1 MPRPIVHAMG
11 DACVAPTGKSPMT
24 KTIEK
29 KAFLDRV
36 SLEVPEYAEILS
48 LFREI
53 YIFIDGKEGETGISF
68 EAPPDHNAE
77 RVSGGFPLLTRE
89 CMRIDDEKGVRFL
102 VGVIDVVRAVGK
114 EGGEGLDALRR
125 AVAGGRLELLSLL
138 GACLH
143 RERKELEE
151 AAAAAGVP
159 SPLLE
164 FVLETA
170 LRTALEGFAARLDP
184 ASFAGWQEGY
194 CPACGSRAG
203 MGELTGEEGKRFL
216 YCSTCSFT
224 WPFPRIRCPYCG
236 NDEPDSISYFEAG
249 EGPTR
254 VDVCR
259 KCSRYLKTRDSR
271 KGHGDVPLEAEDL
284 ATIHLD
290 LLAAREGFERG
301 K

>member
-1 MPRPIVHAMG
+1 MP
-11 DACVAPTGKSPMT
+11 

-36 SLEVPEYAEILS
+36 SRDVPEYAEILS
-48 LFREI
+48 LFREL
-53 YIFIDGKEGETGISF
+53 YIFIDGREGETGITL
-68 EAPPDHNAE
+68 EPPLDHNAE

-89 CMRIDDEKGVRFL
+89 CMRIDDEKGHRFL
-102 VGVIDVVRAVGK
+102 AGVIDVMRRFAR
-114 EGGEGLDALRR
+114 EGVEGLDLLRQ
-125 AVAGGRLELLSLL
+125 AVAGGRLDLRTLF

-143 RERKELEE
+143 RERKELHE
-151 AAAAAGVP
+151 AAAHVGVP

-164 FVLETA
+164 FVLETV
-170 LRTALEGFAARLDP
+170 LRTALERFAATLDP
-184 ASFAGWQEGY
+184 ASFEGWREGY

-203 MGELTGEEGKRFL
+203 MGELTGEEGKRL
-216 YCSTCSFT
+216 LSCSTCSFT
-224 WPFPRIRCPYCG
+224 WPFPRITCPYCG
-236 NDEPDSISYFEAG
+236 NKEPDSLSYFEAG

>member
-1 MPRPIVHAMG
+1 
-11 DACVAPTGKSPMT
+11 MT

-36 SLEVPEYAEILS
+36 SRDVPEYAEILS
-48 LFREI
+48 LFREL
-53 YIFIDGKEGETGISF
+53 YLFIDGKEGETGISF
-68 EAPPDHNAE
+68 TPPPGHNAE

-89 CMRIDDEKGVRFL
+89 CLRIDTEAAARFL
-102 VGVIDVVRAVGK
+102 EGVIDVLLQVGR
-114 EGGEGLDALRR
+114 EGGEGLAAMQQ
-125 AVAGGRLELLSLL
+125 AVAGRRFDLPWLF

-143 RERKELEE
+143 RERKELDE
-151 AAAAAGVP
+151 AAAAVGVP
-159 SPLLE
+159 PPLLE
-164 FVLETA
+164 FVLETG
-170 LRTALEGFAARLDP
+170 LRTSLESFVATLAP
-184 ASFAGWQEGY
+184 ASFEGWQEGY
-194 CPACGSRAG
+194 CPVCGSRAG
-203 MGELTGEEGKRFL
+203 MAELAGDEGKRL
-216 YCSTCSFT
+216 LSCSTCSFT
-224 WPFPRIRCPYCG
+224 WPFPRITCPYCG
-236 NDEPDSISYFEAG
+236 NKEPDSLSYFEAG